1 MWVWGY
7 HLSPSASIL
16 SPDIKVV
23 QCDAVVPFASL
34 LFWLSSVEWMS
45 IGLQLDEP
53 VSQLMFVRWW
63 IGPVPIWSSVV
74 FKKPS
79 VVANT
84 DILPLEG
91 WNQVCMGAVYL
102 PLMLEKEQRAYA
114 DGALVTISQESTF
127 ENQRIPMR
135 KEPSSFIISLARILM
150 NLLRPLIKHKV
161 IVYS

>member
-1 MWVWGY
+1 
-7 HLSPSASIL
+7 
-16 SPDIKVV
+16 
-23 QCDAVVPFASL
+23 
-34 LFWLSSVEWMS
+34 
-45 IGLQLDEP
+45 
-53 VSQLMFVRWW
+53 
-63 IGPVPIWSSVV
+63 
-74 FKKPS
+74 
-79 VVANT
+79 
-84 DILPLEG
+84 
-91 WNQVCMGAVYL
+91 MGAVYL